1 MDTKESILESINQ
14 KALINDIA
22 LNNMDDDLILPGVP
36 KRARLDV
43 NYSITTTPTS
53 SSISSQKA
61 VALHQNR
68 RKAPLVNRMV

>member
-1 MDTKESILESINQ
+1 MDTKESILESISQ

-22 LNNMDDDLILPGVP
+22 LNNLDDDLIIPNAA

-53 SSISSQKA
+53 SSLASQQS